1 MTRQLSALAPVGA
14 LLAVVVVAI
23 AGCGGDG
30 DNAETTSAGAA
41 SAVPFDR
48 SFIDAMVPH
57 HRSAIEMAKAAKA
70 AGLSQ
75 AELVEVADNIISS
88 QQAEIDQLLEWRE
101 AWYGSRELDPAGP
114 DALGLSE
121 AQMGVMEHGADDL
134 RAAEDVDMTFAQM
147 MIEHHQGAITM
158 ASLALDRG
166 GHDEIK
172 QLARAVIDAQNAE
185 IEVMRSHAEGEHS

>member
-1 MTRQLSALAPVGA
+1 MTRQLSALAAVGA

-30 DNAETTSAGAA
+30 DTAETTSAGAA

>member
-1 MTRQLSALAPVGA
+1 MRRQLSSLAAVGA
-14 LLAVVVVAI
+14 LAAVAVVAL

-30 DNAETTSAGAA
+30 DAAETTSAGAT

-57 HRSAIEMAKAAKA
+57 HRSAIEMAKAAKT

-75 AELVEVADNIISS
+75 PELVEIADNIIST
-88 QQAEIDQLLEWRE
+88 QQAEIDQMLAWRE

-121 AQMGVMEHGADDL
+121 AQMGVMEHGADDV
-134 RAAEDVDMTFAQM
+134 AQADDVDATFSEL

-158 ASLALDRG
+158 ASLALDRAE
-166 GHDEIK
+166 HDEVK
-172 QLARAVIDAQNAE
+172 DLAQAVIDAQNAE
-185 IEVMRSHAEGEHS
+185 IEVLRPHAEGEHS